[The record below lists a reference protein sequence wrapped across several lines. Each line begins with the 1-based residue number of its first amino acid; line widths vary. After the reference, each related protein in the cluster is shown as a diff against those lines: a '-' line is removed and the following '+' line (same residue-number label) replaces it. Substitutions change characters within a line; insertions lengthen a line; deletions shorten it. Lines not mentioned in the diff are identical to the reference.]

1 MELYKKIVDIFSL
14 NGEIHSSINFL
25 SKNELLLLIS
35 KRNEILRSIGFI
47 NGNFVLNGDSMEIFE
62 DPTTETIEA
71 NTSLIM
77 AVIAPILYDIITN
90 KSKEFPDFMLA
101 VNASGRMN
109 FLKGL
114 VSLVHSHAE
123 VFDNIDLVISSDW
136 KNRLSRKPDI
146 KKEEKRRKELL
157 FLHNFHSYKCQHN

>member
-62 DPTTETIEA
+62 DPTIETIEA

-123 VFDNIDLVISSDW
+123 VFDNIDLIISSETLRDEIL
-136 KNRLSRKPDI
+136 KL
-146 KKEEKRRKELL
+146 KRFFGTK
-157 FLHNFHSYKCQHN
+157 